1 MNARRGYCGREDQ
14 VTQSIWFDPQR
25 RAATPELQAVIT
37 SLIASLEQ
45 HEDALAPRLRARREI
60 DRRSFHLAIE
70 CIVCN
75 LAALI
80 VTGLDRSLAV
90 PRSSGVMWAKGR
102 YCVPVYGRHYLT
114 ALDLM
119 AQPEVGLIDSL
130 ERGYR
135 FTGGNK
141 RRSTIKPTA
150 AFVTRVRPAL
160 PGWESFARAEE
171 SEVIILKGP
180 KDRKTGKAEA
190 IDYRET
196 ANTRRMRKEV
206 QRINEALRNAPLK
219 LATGHDGGAVCFT
232 DDGQPVDPTRR
243 AIRRIFNNGSWY
255 EGGRLFDGFWET
267 MRREDRFKFLRVGTK
282 ANPDGERIANVDFG
296 QLFPTLAYHRASRD
310 MPNGDLYDIVGDGS
324 SREGWK
330 TLINAMLFADRPMT
344 RWPEETS
351 RFFPRGT
358 KLQDALALVRHVHAP
373 IAKLFG
379 TGVGFKLM
387 LTESGILIEALGH
400 FARRGIVALPLH
412 DSVLV
417 AESDAEAAAGI
428 MAEAFA
434 LFAQDARAKLKVT
447 FE

>member
-1 MNARRGYCGREDQ
+1 MQ
-14 VTQSIWFDPQR
+14 TPVPQSIWFDPQR
-25 RAATPELQAVIT
+25 RAATPELQAVIK
-37 SLIASLEQ
+37 SLITSIEH
-45 HEDALAPRLRARREI
+45 HEADLAPRKRARRET

-70 CIVCN
+70 CIACN

-80 VTGLDRSLAV
+80 VTGLDWPLAV

-102 YCVPVYGRHYLT
+102 YRVPVYGRHFTT

-119 AQPEVGLIDSL
+119 AQPEVGLIDSV

-135 FTGGNK
+135 FAGGNK
-141 RRSTIKPTA
+141 RPSVIMPTA
-150 AFVTRVRPAL
+150 AFVARVRPAL
-160 PGWESFARAEE
+160 AGWESFARAVEP
-171 SEVIILKGP
+171 EVVVLKGP

-206 QRINEALRNAPLK
+206 QRINEALRNAPLR
-219 LATGHDGGAVCFT
+219 LATGNDGRAVCFT
-232 DDGQPVDPTRR
+232 DDGQPIDPTRR
-243 AIRRIFNNGSWY
+243 AVRRIFNNDDWFQ
-255 EGGRLFDGFWET
+255 GGRLFDGFWET
-267 MRREDRFKFLRVGTK
+267 MRREDRFEFLRICTK
-282 ANPDGERIANVDFG
+282 ANPEGERIANVDFG
-296 QLFPTLAYHRASRD
+296 QLFPTLAYHRASCD
-310 MPNGDLYDIVGDGS
+310 MPDGDLYDVVGDGS

-330 TLINAMLFADRPMT
+330 TLINAMLFGDRPMT
-344 RWPEETS
+344 RWPEGTS
-351 RFFPRGT
+351 RHFPTGT

-387 LTESGILIEALGH
+387 LTESGILIEALAH
-400 FARRGIVALPLH
+400 FAHRGITALPLH

-417 AESDAEAAAGI
+417 AESDAEAAEGI

-447 FE
+447 FA